1 MKRRKILKK
10 KSCDKTQ
17 TMLNSDESKQQEED
31 NQVRMTAKLRSKLK
45 NVISV
50 GQGLWRVFNS
60 KGVAYYCKDPLL
72 LADIV
77 YRRKYEEAEI
87 INLNGQYMQ
96 MYMITGRK
104 KK

>member
-1 MKRRKILKK
+1 MTKMKKILKK
-10 KSCDKTQ
+10 KACKEKPPV
-17 TMLNSDESKQQEED
+17 LESAQPEQEER
-31 NQVRMTAKLRSKLK
+31 NQVRLTAKLRSKLK
-45 NVISV
+45 NVVSV

-60 KGVAYYCKDPLL
+60 KGEAYYCKDPLL

-87 INLNGQYMQ
+87 TNLNGQYMP

-104 KK
+104 QK

>member
-1 MKRRKILKK
+1 MTKRKKILKK
-10 KSCDKTQ
+10 KTCKE
-17 TMLNSDESKQQEED
+17 NPAVVESAQPKQEEQT
-31 NQVRMTAKLRSKLK
+31 QVRLTAKLRSKLK
-45 NVISV
+45 NVVSV

-60 KGVAYYCKDPLL
+60 KGEAYYCKDPLL

-87 INLNGQYMQ
+87 TNLNGQYMR

-104 KK
+104 QK

>member
-1 MKRRKILKK
+1 MKKKILQKK
-10 KSCDKTQ
+10 ACKGKEDPVKS
-17 TMLNSDESKQQEED
+17 ED
-31 NQVRMTAKLRSKLK
+31 NAMKDEPVRMTAKLRSKLK

-50 GQGLWRVFNS
+50 GGGLWRVFNS
-60 KGVAYYCKDPLL
+60 KRVAYYCKDPLL

-87 INLNGQYMQ
+87 INLNGQYLQ